1 MSALNGLKLVAAVR
15 INVMSPVQFRRN
27 KLSAKLADQ
36 IALAK
41 ATKEGATYAPK
52 RVRNVKDRIT
62 GEVQSIE
69 QTRKVRP
76 WWFRAESGK
85 TCVQLRYGS
94 KVLDFAKGKNAIEV
108 VNEAELV
115 SVLETLK
122 KVVEA
127 GEIDTQLEATS
138 KAVRKAFKRK

>member
-1 MSALNGLKLVAAVR
+1 MSALGSLKLVSAVR
-15 INVMSPVQFRRN
+15 INVMSPIQFRRN
-27 KLSAKLADQ
+27 KLSAKLVDQ

-41 ATKEGATYAPK
+41 AIKEGATYAPK

-94 KVLDFAKGKNAIEV
+94 KVIDFAKGKNAIEV
-108 VNEAELV
+108 AGESELI
-115 SVLETLK
+115 SVLEALK
-122 KVVEA
+122 KACELGELDAQMTVASEA
-127 GEIDTQLEATS
+127 V
-138 KAVRKAFKRK
+138 KKRFKR

>member
-41 ATKEGATYAPK
+41 AIKDGTTYAPT
-52 RVRNVKDRIT
+52 RVRSVKDRIT
-62 GEVQSIE
+62 GEVQTIE
-69 QTRKVRP
+69 QARKVRP

-94 KVLDFAKGKNAIEV
+94 KLIDFAKGKNAIEV
-108 VNEAELV
+108 ATESELV
-115 SVLETLK
+115 SVLDALK
-122 KVVEA
+122 KAVEA
-127 GEIDTQLEATS
+127 GELDSQIEATS
-138 KAVRKAFKRK
+138 ASVRKAFKKK

>member
-1 MSALNGLKLVAAVR
+1 MSALGSFKLVSAVR

-41 ATKEGATYAPK
+41 AMKEGATYAPK

-85 TCVQLRYGS
+85 TCVQLKYGT

-108 VNEAELV
+108 ANDADVASALEA
-115 SVLETLK
+115 LK
-122 KVVEA
+122 KAVEA
-127 GEIDTQLEATS
+127 GELDTQIEATS
-138 KAVRKAFKRK
+138 ASVRKAFKKK

>member
-1 MSALNGLKLVAAVR
+1 MSALGSLKLVSAVR
-15 INVMSPVQFRRN
+15 INVMLPVQFRRN
-27 KLSAKLADQ
+27 KLSAKLVDQ

-41 ATKEGATYAPK
+41 ALKEGTTYAPK
-52 RVRNVKDRIT
+52 RVRSVKDRIT

-94 KVLDFAKGKNAIEV
+94 KLIDFAKGKNAIEV
-108 VNEAELV
+108 ANEADLA
-115 SVLETLK
+115 SALEALK
-122 KVVEA
+122 KAVEA
-127 GEIDTQLEATS
+127 GELDTQIEAAS
-138 KAVRKAFKRK
+138 ASVRKAFKKK

>member
-1 MSALNGLKLVAAVR
+1 MSALNSLKLVAAVR

-36 IALAK
+36 IALAT
-41 ATKEGATYAPK
+41 AMSEGTTYVAK
-52 RVRNVKDRIT
+52 RIRNVKDRIT
-62 GEVQSIE
+62 GEVQTVE
-69 QTRKVRP
+69 QTRKVRQ

-108 VNEAELV
+108 ASEAELV
-115 SVLETLK
+115 SVLESLK
-122 KVVEA
+122 KAVES
-127 GEIDTQLEATS
+127 GELDAQMATAS
-138 KAVRKAFKRK
+138 EAVRKRFKR

>member
-1 MSALNGLKLVAAVR
+1 MSALNSLKLVAAVR

-41 ATKEGATYAPK
+41 AMSEGATYVAK
-52 RVRNVKDRIT
+52 RIRNVKDRIT
-62 GEVQSIE
+62 GEVTSVE

-76 WWFRAESGK
+76 WWFRAESNK
-85 TCVQLRYGS
+85 LCVQLRYGT

-108 VNEAELV
+108 ANEAELV

-122 KVVEA
+122 KAVES
-127 GEIDTQLEATS
+127 GELDAQMATASEAV
-138 KAVRKAFKRK
+138 KVRFKR

>member
-41 ATKEGATYAPK
+41 AIKEGATYAPT
-52 RVRNVKDRIT
+52 RIRNVKDRIT

-69 QTRKVRP
+69 QTRKVRQ
-76 WWFRAESGK
+76 WWFKAESGK

-108 VNEAELV
+108 ANEAELV
-115 SVLETLK
+115 SVLEALK
-122 KVVEA
+122 KACEL
-127 GEIDTQLEATS
+127 GELDAQMTVASE
-138 KAVRKAFKRK
+138 AVRKRFKK